1 MANNTTHPTPL
12 LMNCVYSLSGTYGLL
27 PRLLYYCTLI
37 FAIFGRSKQWLVIG
51 ALVSA
56 LTYAGTSAIH
66 AMTLVASKTGIFDL
80 DVVGCWAILS
90 TGGIAYIVM
99 VHWSSTLRNSRA
111 RMVMVMWGIL
121 VGTALLFSRSTLI
134 DTVLSDGEPACY
146 SNTGILLQYPIQR
159 IDPQFTCTY
168 QCFSALKPM
177 RNPSEIIA
185 VPRHVVSNSYS
196 RLALV
201 SVGPIMFAA
210 YSAMSWDSREH
221 SPSQILTRFVMSRLD
236 PKHHEEIVKH
246 IYHASQEQWYG
257 GYIALFTYTHRMRWT
272 WLKVWLL
279 VGCVPWFSLT
289 MFVDVFCIPLLIINV
304 VLNEL
309 NLLGSGFPLNE
320 ANKAIG
326 QWGPIVGSLL
336 VVYAACVNRG
346 IEEWEARK
354 ARMKERRA
362 LDEEIITVVGASG
375 GEVELGQVN
384 GQSIGVVKPEMKHI
398 QTLKDESDWMRQR

>member
-1 MANNTTHPTPL
+1 M
-12 LMNCVYSLSGTYGLL
+12 
-27 PRLLYYCTLI
+27 
-37 FAIFGRSKQWLVIG
+37 
-51 ALVSA
+51 ALVS
-56 LTYAGTSAIH
+56 
-66 AMTLVASKTGIFDL
+66 SKSDIFDL

-111 RMVMVMWGIL
+111 RMVMVMWGFLI
-121 VGTALLFSRSTLI
+121 GIALLFSRSTLI
-134 DTVLSDGEPACY
+134 DTPLSNGEPACY

-159 IDPQFTCTY
+159 IDPQFNCTY
-168 QCFSALKPM
+168 HCFSAHKPL

-185 VPRHVVSNSYS
+185 IPRHVVSNSYS

-210 YSAMSWDSREH
+210 YSAISWDSREH
-221 SPSQILTRFVMSRLD
+221 SPSQMLTRFVMSRLD
-236 PKHHEEIVKH
+236 PKHHEAILKH
-246 IYHASQEQWYG
+246 IFHASQEQWYG
-257 GYIALFTYTHRMRWT
+257 GYIALFTYTRRMRWT
-272 WLKVWLL
+272 ALKLWLCL
-279 VGCVPWFSLT
+279 GCIPWFGVTL
-289 MFVDVFCIPLLIINV
+289 FVDVFCIPLLLINV

-326 QWGPIVGSLL
+326 QWGPIIGSLL

-354 ARMKERRA
+354 ERRKERGA
-362 LDEEIITVVGASG
+362 LDEEVVAVVGVAG
-375 GEVELGQVN
+375 GEVELGQLN
-384 GQSIGVVKPEMKHI
+384 GQSVGVVKPGMKHI

>member
-1 MANNTTHPTPL
+1 MANNTTHPDHL

-27 PRLLYYCTLI
+27 PRLLYYCTLV

-66 AMTLVASKTGIFDL
+66 AMTLVNSKHGVFDL

-90 TGGIAYIVM
+90 TGGISYIVM
-99 VHWSSTLRNSRA
+99 IHWSTTLRNSRA
-111 RMVMVMWGIL
+111 RMVMIVWGCLIG
-121 VGTALLFSRSTLI
+121 VALLFSRSSLI
-134 DTVLSDGEPACY
+134 DTPLSPGEPACY
-146 SNTGILLQYPIQR
+146 STSGILLRYPLQR
-159 IDPQFTCTY
+159 IDPQFHCTY
-168 QCFSALKPM
+168 SCFSVKKPL

-185 VPRHVVSNSYS
+185 VPRHVVHNSYS

-210 YSAMSWDSREH
+210 YSAISWDSREH
-221 SPSQILTRFVMSRLD
+221 SPSQMLTRFVMSRLD
-236 PKHHEEIVKH
+236 PKHHEQILKH
-246 IYHASQEQWYG
+246 IFHASQEQWYG

-272 WLKVWLL
+272 GMKVWLCL
-279 VGCVPWFSLT
+279 GCIPWFSLT
-289 MFVDVFCIPLLIINV
+289 MFVDLFCIPLLVVNV

-309 NLLGSGFPLNE
+309 TLLGSGFPLNE

-346 IEEWEARK
+346 VEEWETRK
-354 ARMKERRA
+354 ERIKGRRA
-362 LDEEIITVVGASG
+362 LDEEIVTMVGAVG

-384 GQSIGVVKPEMKHI
+384 GQSIGVVKPGMKHI
-398 QTLKDESDWMRQR
+398 QTLKDESDWIIQR